1 MALKTLSTAE
11 LRREIERRER
21 GAVKVAARRD
31 KLAKALAALD
41 AELADL
47 GVDGAPKRRG
57 RPPGSKN
64 KRRGRKPGRKAGPRT
79 GRKPGRPAGRKPGR
93 PAGRKL
99 PKNTVSLKAALAA
112 AIKPGTIVSPAEAA
126 KRVRAQGYKTTATK
140 FGKVVR
146 LRLRV
151 HKLFKHRGRGQY
163 ERVPG

>member
-1 MALKTLSTAE
+1 MALRSASTAA

-31 KLAKALAALD
+31 KLAKQLAALD
-41 AELADL
+41 AELAEL
-47 GVDGAPKRRG
+47 GVDGPPRRG

-79 GRKPGRPAGRKPGR
+79 GRKPGRPAGRK
-93 PAGRKL
+93 L
-99 PKNTVSLKAALAA
+99 PKNTRSLGDTLAA
-112 AIKPGTIVSPAEAA
+112 TVRPGTIVSPAEAA
-126 KRVRAQGYKTTATK
+126 KRVRAQGYKTTAK
-140 FGKVVR
+140 NFGKVVT